1 MEQKKET
8 NAQLQRK
15 IKNALVF
22 VPKDKEYIG
31 IFFSDKGLR
40 LETTSDTAVIS
51 TGFHRHVFSSITNTG
66 LSRPFLYTKRV
77 IEIANENDCK
87 TDDGYSFRKL
97 IEILKEKED
106 RTEYNICIFYEW
118 WCQVIFDGL
127 YSIGESEVE
136 SFLVYLKYMN
146 LIAINSILLSEK
158 TEDMTNKQFV
168 EKFVS
173 LISEFTEGMEEQ
185 VVFKKKHDEDVIAED
200 IKAMQEEDIDL
211 SFTRK

>member
-31 IFFSDKGLR
+31 MFFSDKGLR
-40 LETTSDTAVIS
+40 LETTSDAAVIS

-200 IKAMQEEDIDL
+200 IKAMQEEDIEN
-211 SFTRK
+211 TMNI